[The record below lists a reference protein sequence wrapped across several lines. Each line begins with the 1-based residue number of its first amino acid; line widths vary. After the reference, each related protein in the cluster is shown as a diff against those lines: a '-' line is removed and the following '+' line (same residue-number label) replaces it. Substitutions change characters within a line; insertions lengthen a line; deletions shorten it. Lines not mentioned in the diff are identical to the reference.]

1 MRGAEER
8 GRIHLLPV
16 GEAPAGA
23 GEEMGLAR
31 ERRREMGGSQ
41 GRQRGVAVQIQILR
55 RQVPVQSCR
64 REQPADHGRS
74 DPEKGGHLCTSQEKV
89 DTSGTPFSHTPYL
102 FCTMAG
108 SLGLQYLSLYWA
120 GVR

>member
-1 MRGAEER
+1 MLPPE
-8 GRIHLLPV
+8 GRAQMADQEDLLLLPRKQK
-16 GEAPAGA
+16 EPAPMA
-23 GEEMGLAR
+23 EKI
-31 ERRREMGGSQ
+31 RR
-41 GRQRGVAVQIQILR
+41 
-55 RQVPVQSCR
+55 
-64 REQPADHGRS
+64 D
-74 DPEKGGHLCTSQEKV
+74 CTSQEKV